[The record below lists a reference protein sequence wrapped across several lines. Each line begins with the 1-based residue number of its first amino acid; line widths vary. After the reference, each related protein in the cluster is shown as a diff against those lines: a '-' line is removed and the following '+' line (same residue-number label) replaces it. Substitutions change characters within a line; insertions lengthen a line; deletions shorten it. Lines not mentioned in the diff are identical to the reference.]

1 MREERKKERKNLLY
15 CVLILLVFF
24 ILFGL
29 GFLGEN
35 LSQKTGKKKTAQAMG
50 KVEEEKLMKEE
61 MQKTKKRA
69 YLTFDDGPSDQTEKI
84 LKILREKNVKATFF
98 VVGKEGEYAKKVYRK
113 IIADGN
119 ALGLHSYSHDYSE
132 IYSSIEKY
140 KKDLEKLQIYLK
152 KVTGREIK
160 IYRFPGGSSN
170 SIAKINLEQCASYL
184 REKGITYYDWNALND
199 DAVCFENPPK
209 ILNEKIMADV
219 RGKNTVIILMHDLHE
234 CTATVDAL
242 PSLIDELKKD
252 GYEILPITKETKPIQ
267 HKKFETDKIK

>member
-50 KVEEEKLMKEE
+50 KVEEEKQMKEE
-61 MQKTKKRA
+61 MKKTKKRA

-234 CTATVDAL
+234 CSATVDAL

-252 GYEILPITKETKPIQ
+252 GYEILPITKKTRPIQ
-267 HKKFETDKIK
+267 HKKFETEEIK

>member
-50 KVEEEKLMKEE
+50 KVKEEKQRKEE
-61 MQKTKKRA
+61 TKKRA

-98 VVGKEGEYAKKVYRK
+98 VVGKEGEYPKKVYRK

-234 CTATVDAL
+234 CTTTVDAL

-252 GYEILPITKETKPIQ
+252 GYEILPITKETKSIQ